1 MKITSINING
11 YGKFTNK
18 TIKFTDG
25 INVVYGNNEAGKST
39 THTFIKSMLFG
50 VKKKR
55 GKSQT
60 DVFSKYIPW
69 DKNSKYEGTL
79 CFNYRGKEYQ
89 IYRVFDEQNPVL
101 EIKELGGSEK
111 IINNP
116 EMFLNKVLNNLS
128 IDSFDN
134 TISISQLKSAQDK
147 TIVEELKR
155 FIANL
160 NTSGDMSINT
170 LSAIN
175 FLKQKRDSLQLSL
188 KSDASIIYNRQLGNI
203 RNIEKELSNKN
214 YENKLPELIKK
225 KTDESKNIEQ
235 NNDEIENLKQSNVE
249 KRIILENYGFTS
261 KDDIETLSVQAN
273 KILFEYKPIMNNVK
287 QLKQL
292 MLNIVLIAV
301 GILFIVFSFLFLV
314 VTYPDVANILN
325 VNDVKYSLSN
335 VTQFI
340 VNLPFHPIILIAILL
355 CFGIIFIIGNVLF
368 LFNNYQNLNKA
379 KEIQSIISDIFNQ
392 HINDDE
398 VSQENI
404 LLFKKHISSMKKLA
418 KSIDDA
424 EAKITL
430 LTEEN
435 NVLLK
440 NQTEYADTIKSQ
452 QRIQYDVEQKYNE
465 LYALKDENEKLKQ
478 EINYNEQIKKEIDSI
493 DLAIETLTNL
503 SDEIKVM
510 FGTHLNKSVS
520 HYIDILT
527 NSKYKSL
534 NVDDS
539 LNVTIN
545 YEDKVIPLDK
555 ISTGTMDQVYL
566 ALRLA
571 ISDIVCTGR
580 ENLPLLFDDCFAM
593 YDNDRLEAALKFL
606 STFNHSQIIIFTCHT
621 RERSLLLFN
630 RILFNSIDIEQK

>member
-101 EIKELGGSEK
+101 EVKELGGSEK

-225 KTDESKNIEQ
+225 KTDESKKIEQ

-249 KRIILENYGFTS
+249 KRIILENYGFAS

-301 GILFIVFSFLFLV
+301 GILFIVLSFLFLV

-440 NQTEYADTIKSQ
+440 NQTEYTDTIKSQ